1 MAFNDVNTF
10 DYAFDENGTGG
21 FNSDKDLEVL
31 VNHVSKPI
39 APTITESFQDVP
51 GRYGGVFLGNSYGEK
66 QIDIPITMYP
76 TDRDD
81 YNRILNNLSKALINT
96 HDDADTQYPLRF
108 NDQPEVV
115 YYGHFTAIPTPT
127 FINEGVQDCTTTL
140 TFMLADPRGFLPQ
153 RDIKITSN
161 EQIISPAGNT
171 AVQPVIHIIPK
182 TDLYYFGY
190 TLGDQY
196 VAVGYHVDD
205 GSTVTDADGNVTSL
219 TPHQEL
225 QVHDP
230 CNSMS
235 TWFQA
240 GTDTQAIKVYR
251 GENDGKATAT
261 ASALM
266 VAKDSKGHYNW
277 GTTGKHKDFYGPV
290 IIHQGIPKISNYWKV
305 SMRFHH
311 IKRMKNERAMGKVEG
326 YLLDSNGNVCGR
338 MGITDYAEGRYPRGY
353 IQLGSSF
360 NATTDK
366 GNYLT
371 LLYNEGG
378 RKVNGWNNHDVR
390 VHLTKTVKV
399 KTTSKAKTKA
409 KSARMYRAT
418 LQREAFKSAAKKKTS
433 KRRRKKK
440 ATKKVTKKKS
450 GGKRKSTKVSKPTVK
465 TKSKT
470 IHTYVMETTYMNK
483 DAYSNFFGEFSLER
497 QKKTIGGKVYDNWV
511 AEINEFNPKTGVVF
525 SKNTEGKVHIHTEKL
540 DKSGKFGFALANV
553 AATFMKHDIKEDLVS
568 PKVGYYSDFETL
580 TDLKIYT
587 SDGSDDPDDI
597 PHVIAHTGEEII
609 IDSADNTVTVAGR
622 SVDKYVS
629 WLSTFPSIEGDVSQE
644 MHFTPDPANSD
655 ITLEY
660 KPAIK

>member
-39 APTITESFQDVP
+39 APTITESYQDVP

-127 FINEGVQDCTTTL
+127 FINDGVQDCTTTL

-205 GSTVTDADGNVTSL
+205 GSTVTNANGHVTSL

-240 GTDTQAIKVYR
+240 GTDTQEIKVYR

-261 ASALM
+261 ASSLM
-266 VAKDSKGHYNW
+266 VAKDNKGHYNW

-326 YLLDSNGNVCGR
+326 YLLDANGNVCAR
-338 MGITDYAEGRYPRGY
+338 MGITDYSQGRYPRGY

-360 NATTDK
+360 NATEDRGK
-366 GNYLT
+366 YLT

-378 RKVNGWNNHDVR
+378 RKVNGQNHHDIR

-399 KTTSKAKTKA
+399 KTKSKAKHKA
-409 KSARMYRAT
+409 KSARMYQAT
-418 LQREAFKSAAKKKTS
+418 IQREAFKAATKKKRKKKKKKKKT
-433 KRRRKKK
+433 
-440 ATKKVTKKKS
+440 TKKVTKKKS
-450 GGKRKSTKVSKPTVK
+450 GGKRKSTKVSKPRVR

-470 IHTYVMETTYMNK
+470 IKTYVMETTYMNK

-511 AEINEFNPKTGVVF
+511 AEINEFNPKTGVAYSV
-525 SKNTEGKVHIHTEKL
+525 NTEGKVHIHTEKL

-553 AATFMKHDIKEDLVS
+553 AATFMKHDIKEDLVK
-568 PKVGYYSDFETL
+568 PPVGYYSDFETL

-597 PHVIAHTGEEII
+597 PHVIAHAGEEII

-622 SVDKYVS
+622 NVDKYVS
-629 WLSTFPSIEGDVSQE
+629 WLSTFPPIEGDVSQE

>member
-1 MAFNDVNTF
+1 MAFNDINTF

-21 FNSDKDLEVL
+21 FNSEKDLEVL

-66 QIDIPITMYP
+66 QIDIPITMFP

-81 YNRILNNLSKALINT
+81 YNRIITNLSKALINT

-127 FINEGVQDCTTTL
+127 FINDGVQDCTTTL

-205 GSTVTDADGNVTSL
+205 GSTITDADGNVTSL

-240 GTDTQAIKVYR
+240 GTDTQEINVYR

-261 ASALM
+261 ATALM

-277 GTTGKHKDFYGPV
+277 GTVGKHKNLFYGPV

-311 IKRMKNERAMGKVEG
+311 IKRMANQRAMGKVEG
-326 YLLDSNGNVCGR
+326 YLLDANGNVCAR

-360 NATTDK
+360 NATKDK

-378 RKVNGWNNHDVR
+378 RKVNGKNHHDVK

-399 KTTSKAKTKA
+399 KTTSKAKAKA
-409 KSARMYRAT
+409 KSARMYQAT
-418 LQREAFKSAAKKKTS
+418 IQREAFKAAARKTTSKKKKT
-433 KRRRKKK
+433 
-440 ATKKVTKKKS
+440 TKKVTKKKS
-450 GGKRKSTKVSKPTVK
+450 GGKSKSTKVSKPTVK

-470 IHTYVMETTYMNK
+470 IKTYVMETTYMNK

-511 AEINEFNPKTGVVF
+511 AEIQEWDPVHGVAY
-525 SKNTEGKVHIHTEKL
+525 SPNNTNRVHIHTEKL

-553 AATFMKHDIKEDLVS
+553 AACFMKHDIKEDLVT
-568 PKVGYYSDFETL
+568 PKVAYKSDFETL

-597 PHVIAHTGEEII
+597 PHVIAHAGEEII

-622 SVDKYVS
+622 NVDKYVS

>member
-10 DYAFDENGTGG
+10 DYAFDENGNGG
-21 FNSDKDLEVL
+21 FNSEEDLEVL

-66 QIDIPITMYP
+66 QIDIPITLFP

-81 YNRILNNLSKALINT
+81 YNRIITNLSKALINT

-161 EQIISPAGNT
+161 EQVISPAGNT

-205 GSTVTDADGNVTSL
+205 GSTVTDANGHVTSL

-240 GTDTQAIKVYR
+240 GQDTQAIKVYR

-311 IKRMKNERAMGKVEG
+311 VKRMKNERAMGKVEG
-326 YLLDSNGNVCGR
+326 YLLDSNNNVCGR
-338 MGITDYAEGRYPRGY
+338 MGITDYSEGRYPRGY

-378 RKVNGWNNHDVR
+378 RKDNGHNNHDVR

-399 KTTSKAKTKA
+399 KTTSKAKSKA
-409 KSARMYRAT
+409 KSARLYQAT
-418 LQREAFKSAAKKKTS
+418 LQREAFKSAARKTT
-433 KRRRKKK
+433 KRRKKK

-450 GGKRKSTKVSKPTVK
+450 GGKRKSTKVSKPKVR

-511 AEINEFNPKTGVVF
+511 AEINEYNPKTGVAYSV
-525 SKNTEGKVHIHTEKL
+525 NTEGKVHIHTEKL

-597 PHVIAHTGEEII
+597 PHVIAHAGEEII

-622 SVDKYVS
+622 NVDKYVS
-629 WLSTFPSIEGDVSQE
+629 WLSTFPPIEGDVSQE

>member
-21 FNSDKDLEVL
+21 FNSEKDLEVL

-39 APTITESFQDVP
+39 APTITESYQDVP

-108 NDQPEVV
+108 NDQPDVV

-153 RDIKITSN
+153 RDLKITSN
-161 EQIISPAGNT
+161 EQVIIPAGNT
-171 AVQPVIHIIPK
+171 PVQPVIHIIPK

-205 GSTVTDADGNVTSL
+205 GSTVMDSNGHITSL

-240 GTDTQAIKVYR
+240 GQDTQEIKVYR

-266 VAKDSKGHYNW
+266 VAKNSKGHYNW
-277 GTTGKHKDFYGPV
+277 GTVGKHKDFYGPV

-311 IKRMKNERAMGKVEG
+311 VKRMKNERAMGKVEG

-338 MGITDYAEGRYPRGY
+338 MGITDYATGRYPRGY

-360 NATTDK
+360 NATKDK

-378 RKVNGWNNHDVR
+378 RKNNGNTKHVK
-390 VHLTKTVKV
+390 VQLTKTVKV
-399 KTTSKAKTKA
+399 KTTSKAKKKA
-409 KSARMYRAT
+409 KSARMYQAT
-418 LQREAFKSAAKKKTS
+418 IQREAFKLAAKKR
-433 KRRRKKK
+433 KRKRKK
-440 ATKKVTKKKS
+440 ATKKRVTKRKS
-450 GGKRKSTKVSKPTVK
+450 GGKKKSTKVSKPKVR

-470 IHTYVMETTYMNK
+470 IKTYVTEISYMNK

-511 AEINEFNPKTGVVF
+511 AEINEYNPKTGVAYSV
-525 SKNTEGKVHIHTEKL
+525 NTEGKVHIHAEKL

-553 AATFMKHDIKEDLVS
+553 AACFMKHDIKEDLVS

-597 PHVIAHTGEEII
+597 PHVIAHAGEEII

-622 SVDKYVS
+622 NVDKYVS
-629 WLSTFPSIEGDVSQE
+629 WLSTFPSIEGDISQE